1 MSFRDFLSLQH
12 DGLKAS
18 ATSGVIGLHLVSGP
32 LVGFAI
38 GYGLDAWL
46 GTSPWC
52 KLIFLF
58 VGIGAGFLNV
68 YRDTR
73 QLMRKMDAE
82 RRFAGAGG
90 GAGAE
95 AGGAGVDAGPGI
107 GPAGGQARVTGKNED
122 E

>member
-82 RRFAGAGG
+82 RRFAGNGAKPGAGG
-90 GAGAE
+90 VG
-95 AGGAGVDAGPGI
+95 AGPGI